1 MHIIFKRE
9 IIGLSVDF
17 LTKIKEFKRKWNN
30 TFKLMKHN
38 VFFYNTKPRKIP

>member
-17 LTKIKEFKRKWNN
+17 STKIKESKRKWNS
-30 TFKLMKHN
+30 TFKLMKYN
-38 VFFYNTKPRKIP
+38 VFFYNTKPGKIP